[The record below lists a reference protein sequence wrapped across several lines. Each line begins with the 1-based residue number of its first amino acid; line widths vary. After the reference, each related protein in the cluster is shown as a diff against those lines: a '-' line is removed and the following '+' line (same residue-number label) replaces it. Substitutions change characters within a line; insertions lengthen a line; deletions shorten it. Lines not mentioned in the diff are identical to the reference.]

1 MPKRVKNRGLSACKS
16 PNGISVKT
24 TEWGAEVCVSRHD
37 NTLTIAV
44 YHDGDDTPTTFEL
57 PMRKARPAPQ
67 AIRLEDEIGE
77 PVDPGVRRSLYDM
90 LCACRP
96 DLEIIEFEC
105 NADAIMRR
113 A

>member
-1 MPKRVKNRGLSACKS
+1 MPKRVKNRGLIACKT
-16 PNGISVKT
+16 PNGISVRTKDR
-24 TEWGAEVCVSRHD
+24 GAEVCVSRHD

-57 PMRKARPAPQ
+57 PMRKARPAPS
-67 AIRLEDEIGE
+67 AIWLDDEIVR

-90 LCACRP
+90 LCEHRP
-96 DLEIIEFEC
+96 DLEIVEFEC